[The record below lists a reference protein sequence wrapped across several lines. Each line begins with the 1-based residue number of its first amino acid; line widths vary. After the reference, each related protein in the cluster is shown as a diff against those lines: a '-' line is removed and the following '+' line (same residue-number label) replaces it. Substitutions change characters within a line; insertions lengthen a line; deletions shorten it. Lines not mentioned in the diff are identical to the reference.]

1 MAQKPV
7 EWPLMRIQ
15 VSLTGKEID
24 LFRWLGDNHKNG
36 WVTSLDVD
44 VTDIGIHHVGS
55 VWLEP
60 SIERCSPPRAFW

>member
-15 VSLTGKEID
+15 VSLTGREID

-55 VWLEP
+55 V
-60 SIERCSPPRAFW
+60 